1 MMLDNPVYVIANFT
15 IDEPSTY
22 REYEK
27 GFFPLLKRHGGK
39 FITYDDKC
47 ETLEGPK
54 GLTGRTVL
62 FTFPGEE
69 AAKAW
74 FDDPDYQALSEH
86 RRNGTTMSFITL
98 VHGQPRQD

>member
-1 MMLDNPVYVIANFT
+1 MTNLVILVGRIAR
-15 IDEPSTY
+15 DP
-22 REYEK
+22 
-27 GFFPLLKRHGGK
+27 
-39 FITYDDKC
+39 
-47 ETLEGPK
+47 ETRTK

-62 FTFPGEE
+62 FTFPGEA

-86 RRNGTTMSFITL
+86 RRNGTTLSFITL